1 MLKLAT
7 DENFN
12 NSILR
17 GLLRRRPDLDIIR
30 VQDAGLSGADDPIV
44 LDWAANE
51 GRVLLTHDAATITK
65 YAFERI
71 NAGKNMPG
79 VFEVNRS
86 ISVGSAIEDLLL
98 LAMCSFENEWEGQI
112 RYLPL

>member
-44 LDWAANE
+44 LDWAATE

-71 NAGKNMPG
+71 NAGKKYA
-79 VFEVNRS
+79 RS
-86 ISVGSAIEDLLL
+86 IGSQSQHLCRLCYRRPIAVG
-98 LAMCSFENEWEGQI
+98 NV
-112 RYLPL
+112 